1 MATKRDYYEV
11 LGVEKSASKEDI
23 KKAYRKLAIKYHPDR
38 NAGNPEAE
46 EKFKEA
52 TEAYEVLFKAE
63 YENVKHFIRHYL
75 HDEPESEDLAQ
86 DVFATLWTGRD
97 RIDPERNIRSFL
109 FTIARN
115 KALNHLSSLR
125 TRLTDP
131 LEKASV
137 SLSIESLGSETII
150 SRIDALDMKRI
161 IDMVYEKMPEL
172 TRRIFVMNRDET
184 MTYEEIAASTG
195 LTVKKVEY
203 NMVKALKQFRSKLS
217 FFK

>member
-1 MATKRDYYEV
+1 MPPQYNSSDREILRMFSEAIR
-11 LGVEKSASKEDI
+11 ASD
-23 KKAYRKLAIKYHPDR
+23 
-38 NAGNPEAE
+38 
-46 EKFKEA
+46 

-63 YENVKHFIRHYL
+63 YENVKFFIQHYI
-75 HDEPESEDLAQ
+75 HDTAEAEDLAQ
-86 DVFATLWTGRD
+86 ETFASLWTNRD
-97 RIDPERNIRSFL
+97 RIDPTRNIRSFL

-115 KALNHLSSLR
+115 RALNHLTMLR
-125 TRLTDP
+125 TRMTDP
-131 LEKASV
+131 LEKSAV
-137 SLSIESLGSETII
+137 NLSIESLSSEHMI

-161 IDMVYEKMPEL
+161 IDLVYEKMPEL
-172 TRRIFVMNRDET
+172 TRKIFVMNRDEN

>member
-1 MATKRDYYEV
+1 MPPRYNNSDREI
-11 LGVEKSASKEDI
+11 LRMFSE
-23 KKAYRKLAIKYHPDR
+23 AIKASD
-38 NAGNPEAE
+38 
-46 EKFKEA
+46 

-63 YENVKHFIRHYL
+63 YENVKYFIRHYV

-86 DVFATLWTGRD
+86 EVFATLWTGRD
-97 RIDPERNIRSFL
+97 RIDPQRNIRSFL

-137 SLSIESLGSETII
+137 NLSIESLGSEAIV
-150 SRIDALDMKRI
+150 SRIDAMDMKRI

-172 TRRIFVMNRDET
+172 TRRIFVMNRDEN

-217 FFK
+217 LFK

>member
-1 MATKRDYYEV
+1 MPPRYNNSDREI
-11 LGVEKSASKEDI
+11 LRMFSE
-23 KKAYRKLAIKYHPDR
+23 AIKASD
-38 NAGNPEAE
+38 
-46 EKFKEA
+46 

-137 SLSIESLGSETII
+137 SLSIESLGSEAII

-172 TRRIFVMNRDET
+172 TRRIFVMNRDEN
-184 MTYEEIAASTG
+184 MTYEEIAAVMG
-195 LTVKKVEY
+195 ITVKNVSVRLYRIKEELK
-203 NMVKALKQFRSKLS
+203 NMSNQ
-217 FFK
+217 

>member
-1 MATKRDYYEV
+1 MPPRYNNSDREI
-11 LGVEKSASKEDI
+11 LRMFSE
-23 KKAYRKLAIKYHPDR
+23 AIKASD
-38 NAGNPEAE
+38 
-46 EKFKEA
+46 
-52 TEAYEVLFKAE
+52 TEAYEVLFKSE
-63 YENVKHFIRHYL
+63 YENVKNFIRHYL

-137 SLSIESLGSETII
+137 SLSIESLGSEAII

-172 TRRIFVMNRDET
+172 TRRIFVMNRDEN
-184 MTYEEIAASTG
+184 MTYEEIAESTG

-203 NMVKALKQFRSKLS
+203 NMVKALKQFRNKLS
-217 FFK
+217 IFK